1 MIKKYKINIYIRAN
15 TAEATPPLGTV
26 LGNIGVNALN
36 FCKEFNEYTKDL
48 PNYFLLKV
56 EILILEN
63 KSYTFKV
70 KLPSLGFMIYLLK
83 KEEIIKDNNGY
94 IYSIQY
100 IELEDVLKLI
110 KFILPAYPLK
120 LGIKIIKGVLLAS
133 NIIIK

>member
-1 MIKKYKINIYIRAN
+1 MIRKYKINIYIRAN
-15 TAEATPPLGTV
+15 GAEAIPPLGTV

-36 FCKEFNEYTKDL
+36 FCKEFNEFTKDL

-70 KLPSLGFMIYLLK
+70 KLPSLSFMIYLLK
-83 KEEIIKDNNGY
+83 KEEIIKDNNGN
-94 IYSIQY
+94 IYSIEY

-110 KFILPAYPLK
+110 KFILPTYSLK